1 MSKIDNDLKLVIFD
15 CDGTLVDGQHMI
27 IDSMKQA
34 SINCKIPYAG
44 DDAVRRIVGLSLLEA
59 ITQVYPG
66 LTSRDHDLIQSEFI
80 SHFRYLRTLE
90 DHHEP
95 LYDGIKDAIITLGDM
110 GILLGVATGKSTRGL
125 ISTLKVHSI
134 EDHFVTLNT
143 ADDGPGKPDPSM
155 INVALSDTGVDKRN
169 TYMIGDTTYD
179 MQMAALAGVHS
190 VGVTWGYHEKHELIA
205 SGANHIISHISE
217 LIELVKD

>member
-1 MSKIDNDLKLVIFD
+1 MSDLKLVIFD

-27 IDSMKQA
+27 ISAMKQA
-34 SINCKIPYAG
+34 SKNCKIPYAG
-44 DDAVRRIVGLSLLEA
+44 DEAVRRIVGLSLLEA
-59 ITQVYPG
+59 ISRTYPR
-66 LTSRDHDLIQSEFI
+66 LSTYDHELLQSEFI
-80 SHFRYLRTLE
+80 DHFRYLRTL
-90 DHHEP
+90 DDQHEP
-95 LYDGIKDAIITLGDM
+95 LYDGIEEAIITLGKM
-110 GILLGVATGKSTRGL
+110 GVLLGVATGKSTRGL
-125 ISTLKVHSI
+125 KNTLRVHNI

-143 ADDGPGKPDPSM
+143 ADDGPGKPNPSM
-155 INVALSDTGVDKRN
+155 IKVALSDTGADKRN

-190 VGVTWGYHEKHELIA
+190 VGVTWGYHEKHELIS